1 MATAA
6 MSQFSVQ
13 TMSNEGAGHA
23 PVHFF
28 YHVPKCAGTTIHR
41 HLATVLPM
49 NAYHRTKKR
58 RGLSRFITR
67 YDPAKLPDPRETK
80 AVGGHFL
87 GISIESFF
95 AGRPVQRSILLR
107 EPVSHFVSY
116 YNFRMMRYIAQ
127 GLRPYSFEVAYGATQ
142 RNFITHYILRNFL
155 ELPWVRLACLS
166 DSEKYD
172 LVNAF
177 LATFWYVGDYR
188 LCDDLIAALGG
199 PFGIP
204 TKTTPCNTQ
213 TELRRRVSWT
223 PLAVDSLSSDMIAEI
238 RAENLLDQRLWETWR
253 EARDNTSSIRPRALG
268 GVCPSGFITNE
279 ATRFVSQILRR
290 VQRGWG
296 YLDDVRVPAAQGGS
310 AVPI

>member
-1 MATAA
+1 

-13 TMSNEGAGHA
+13 TMSDEGAGNA

-41 HLATVLPM
+41 HLGTGLPM

-127 GLRPYSFEVAYGATQ
+127 GLRPYNFELAYRATQ

-155 ELPWVRLACLS
+155 ELPWVWLACLS

-199 PFGIP
+199 QFGIP
-204 TKTTPCNTQ
+204 AKTTPCNTQ
-213 TELRRRVSWT
+213 AQLRRCVGWT
-223 PLAVDSLSSDMIAEI
+223 PLTVDSLSSDTIAQI
-238 RAENLLDQRLWETWR
+238 RAENLLDWRLWETWR
-253 EARDNTSSIRPRALG
+253 EARDNTSSIRPHALG
-268 GVCPSGFITNE
+268 GASPSGFITTE
-279 ATRFVSQILRR
+279 AMRFVNQIQRR
-290 VQRGWG
+290 VQRRWG
-296 YLDDVRVPAAQGGS
+296 SIDDARVPVAQGGS